1 MSVFDGLHTGR
12 CPEASNVPS
21 VSPPFRTLPR
31 GNVPICYHLLKQLQ
45 NDPGA
50 ILSWREAKL
59 SDGLRSMRSGISN
72 DTLRQIRSWAALLMW
87 LLSVGLA
94 VPAQQRDDSAR
105 PRVVITADP
114 ELDDNNTIIRA
125 ILYSSDVR
133 LEGLVYA
140 GSQFHWRGDGKGTTQ
155 YIAGREYT
163 RLGLCPCTSWRFA
176 SGEHF
181 MDTIVDAYARAY
193 PNLKVHDPDYPSPE
207 ELRSKIRWG
216 NVDFD
221 GDFSK
226 DTDGS
231 NLIKSL
237 LLDAEP
243 GPVYVTAQG
252 GESTIARALKS
263 IHDQYVRTPQWEAVR
278 DKVSRKLII
287 IPSGDQD
294 DTDAS
299 YIRPN
304 WPGVREYQF
313 TGIYFGYGA
322 QDRAAPEDKIYF
334 SPEWTQQNISSRG
347 PLGGLYRVWGD
358 GKQFV
363 KGDRTDYFG
372 LSGYTPEQLAKMGY
386 MVWTL
391 PQPKGSFLGEGDT
404 PTFLNL
410 IAIGLRA
417 YVNPQWGG
425 WGGHMIPGVSAFPS
439 FSRIPPP
446 ILAADTSGVARGL
459 APAGSDADKGSAPKA
474 GSVISMNF
482 QLPSVPVRTAAI
494 TASFF
499 AAAQNDFAARM
510 KWSVTS
516 KFSEANHSP
525 KVSIKGPLDISA
537 HPGRTVSLQGEV
549 SDPDHDTAT
558 VRWWQYNN
566 AGTYPGDITFSDPTA
581 LTTSFRVPDDAKLGQ
596 TIHVI
601 LEATDNGTPPLT
613 RYQRVVVTVQ

>member
-1 MSVFDGLHTGR
+1 MGSRL
-12 CPEASNVPS
+12 SN
-21 VSPPFRTLPR
+21 
-31 GNVPICYHLLKQLQ
+31 G
-45 NDPGA
+45 
-50 ILSWREAKL
+50 
-59 SDGLRSMRSGISN
+59 
-72 DTLRQIRSWAALLMW
+72 TLRQICWWAAILIW
-87 LLSVGLA
+87 ILSVA
-94 VPAQQRDDSAR
+94 VPVPAQQRDGSPPK
-105 PRVVITADP
+105 PRIVITADP

-125 ILYSSDVR
+125 ILYSSDVE

-155 YIAGREYT
+155 YISGREYT

-176 SGEHF
+176 PGEHLI
-181 MDTIVDAYARAY
+181 DNIVDAYAKAY

-207 ELRSKIRWG
+207 KLKSKIKWG

-237 LLDAEP
+237 LLDDEP
-243 GPVYVTAQG
+243 APLYVTAQG

-263 IHDQYVRTPQWEAVR
+263 IHDQYAKTPQWEAVR

-347 PLGGLYRVWGD
+347 PLGDLYRVWGD

-363 KGDRTDYFG
+363 KGDRVDYFG
-372 LSGYTPEQLAKMGY
+372 LSGYTSKQLAAMGY
-386 MVWTL
+386 MVWMP

-410 IAIGLRA
+410 IEIGLRA
-417 YVNPQWGG
+417 YQNPDWGG
-425 WGGHMIPGVSAFPS
+425 WGGRMIPGVSAFPS
-439 FSRIPPP
+439 FSRTPPP
-446 ILAADTSGVARGL
+446 VLPADTSGVARGR
-459 APAGSDADKGSAPKA
+459 APAGGDADKGSAPKG

-482 QLPSVPVRTAAI
+482 QLPPVPARTATI
-494 TASFF
+494 TARFF

-510 KWSVTS
+510 QWSVTP
-516 KFSEANHSP
+516 KFSDANHPP
-525 KVSIKGPLDISA
+525 KVSIKGPLEISA
-537 HPGRTVSLQGEV
+537 HPGSTIYLQGEV
-549 SDPDHDTAT
+549 SDPDHDTAM
-558 VRWWQYNN
+558 VAWWQYND

-581 LTTSFRVPDDAKLGQ
+581 LTTTFRVPDDARLGQ

-601 LEATDNGTPPLT
+601 LETTDNGTPRLT